1 LPDPGRAVFN
11 FIMTGLSEEGEM
23 GDAKGLIRVMDVTCR
38 P

>member
-11 FIMTGLSEEGEM
+11 FMTGLSEEGEM
-23 GDAKGLIRVMDVTCR
+23 GGAKGLIRVMDVTRR